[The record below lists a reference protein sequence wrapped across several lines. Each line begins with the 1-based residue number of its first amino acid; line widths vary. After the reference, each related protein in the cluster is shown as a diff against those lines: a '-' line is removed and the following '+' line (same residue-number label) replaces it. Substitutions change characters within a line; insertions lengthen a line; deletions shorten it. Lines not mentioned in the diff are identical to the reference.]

1 LFIVIIIIT
10 GVQGLRQLV
19 REKRYYK
26 PFLILNTLFLL
37 MIFSGKF
44 AIEFY
49 AVRQSS
55 VAS

>member
-1 LFIVIIIIT
+1 MKIIIT